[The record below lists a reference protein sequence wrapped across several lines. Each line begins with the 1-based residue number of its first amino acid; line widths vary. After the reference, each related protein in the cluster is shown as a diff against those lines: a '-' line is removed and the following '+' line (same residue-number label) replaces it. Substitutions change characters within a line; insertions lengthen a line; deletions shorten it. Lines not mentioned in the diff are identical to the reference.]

1 MAPDACLPAS
11 LAHLCIMSDN
21 KNRTDIA
28 RQNATTPADKSSA
41 GDVAAF
47 LQKAKTVKPGA
58 AGKGRVIL
66 ALDATMSRQPTWDM
80 AASIQGDMFKS
91 VSSIGSLSMQLTY
104 FRGFGECRS
113 SRWAK
118 DGQSLALMM
127 AKIDCRAGQTQIAKI
142 LKHAAKE
149 HAVSPVSAVV
159 YIGDAMEENADE
171 LGHLAGTLGM
181 RKVPIF
187 MFQEGSDPLATL
199 TFKEIAR
206 LSGGGWFRFDQSSA
220 DVLRRL
226 LSSIAMYATGG
237 LKALEARGAKED
249 RLLIEQMKPKGGK
262 RG

>member
-1 MAPDACLPAS
+1 
-11 LAHLCIMSDN
+11 MSD
-21 KNRTDIA
+21 KPDRTRVAPIQA
-28 RQNATTPADKSSA
+28 KLPSEKSSA

-47 LQKAKTVKPGA
+47 LQKAKTVKPGP

-91 VSSIGSLSMQLTY
+91 VSTVGSLSMQLTY

-113 SRWAK
+113 SRWAT
-118 DGQSLALMM
+118 DGQSLAAMM

-142 LKHAAKE
+142 LKHTAKE
-149 HAVSPVSAVV
+149 HTAAPVSALV

-171 LGHLAGTLGM
+171 LGHLAGVLGM

-199 TFKEIAR
+199 TYKEIAR
-206 LSGGGWFRFDQSSA
+206 LSGGGWFRFDRSSA
-220 DVLRRL
+220 EVLRRL
-226 LSSIAMYATGG
+226 LSSIAVYATGG
-237 LKALEARGAKED
+237 LKALEARGGKED